1 MYIPIAVDRLIK
13 RAVEGKG
20 VVLVTGARQ
29 VGKSTSLEN
38 VLPGRRYVTLDDP
51 FLEDQANADSRTFM
65 ELNPPPVTIDEV
77 QRAPVLFR
85 YIVSAH

>member
-1 MYIPIAVDRLIK
+1 MYIPRAVDRLIK

-51 FLEDQANADSRTFM
+51 FLEDQANRRRNSSSDVPDPKRGTCRSGT
-65 ELNPPPVTIDEV
+65 
-77 QRAPVLFR
+77 
-85 YIVSAH
+85 